1 MASDP
6 LAPVH
11 PGEILREEFL
21 APLGMTPYALAKAC
35 RVPRTR
41 IERVV
46 NETAPVTPDTA
57 LRLGRYFG
65 TTPQFWLGIQA
76 RYDVEVTLRSTG
88 DEIEAIRPRESA
100 IASETARC

>member
-1 MASDP
+1 MTSDL

-21 APLGMTPYALAKAC
+21 APLSMTPYALAKAC

-46 NETAPVTPDTA
+46 NESAPVTPDTA
-57 LRLGRYFG
+57 LRLARYFG
-65 TTPQFWLGIQA
+65 TPPQFWLGIQA
-76 RYDVEVTLRSTG
+76 RYDVEMTLRSTG
-88 DEIEAIRPRESA
+88 AEIEAIRPRESSSSDA
-100 IASETARC
+100 ARR